1 MRWMPAP
8 VPDRNPLANTSR
20 LLIDGTNLLHAL
32 QRSAG
37 AAPAATLIGRLRGV
51 VPAPVAIELVFDGP
65 AERGLRGERIASGTS
80 VRYGGARSADAV
92 ILSLV
97 DETRAADGP
106 GATAS
111 LLVVTDDR
119 DLRHGARLRGA
130 RTAGSAWLLG
140 RLQSGRLSAASVG
153 NPRPPR
159 PLPGASQSHAAQSDG
174 DPADG
179 DPAETDR
186 VGWRPGR
193 GATTKRGNPRRS
205 PRSGRAGRMRP

>member
-1 MRWMPAP
+1 MRWMPA
-8 VPDRNPLANTSR
+8 PDRNPLANTSR
-20 LLIDGTNLLHAL
+20 LLVDGTNLLHSL

-51 VPAPVAIELVFDGP
+51 VPAQVAIELVFDGP
-65 AERGLRGERIASGTS
+65 AERGLRGERIAAGTS

-92 ILSLV
+92 ILSLI
-97 DETRAADGP
+97 DEVRLVDGP
-106 GATAS
+106 DGTAT

-119 DLRHGARLRGA
+119 DLRYGARMRGA

-140 RLQSGRLSAASVG
+140 RLGSGRLSSASIG

-159 PLPGASQSHAAQSDG
+159 PVSGASTSPAAQS
-174 DPADG
+174 DG

-193 GATTKRGNPRRS
+193 GATIKRGNPRRA
-205 PRSGRAGRMRP
+205 PRTGGTGRMRP